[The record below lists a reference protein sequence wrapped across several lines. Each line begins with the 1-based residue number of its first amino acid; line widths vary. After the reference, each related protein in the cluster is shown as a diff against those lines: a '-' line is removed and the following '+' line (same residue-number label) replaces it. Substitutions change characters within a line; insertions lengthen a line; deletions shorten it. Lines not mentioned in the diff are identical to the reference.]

1 MSIEWNEFEQAT
13 HREVSPE
20 IRDLVEA
27 APFRNFGSD
36 WDDELFKTGEQIQD
50 AIQFWD
56 GNSLVLGRDERVGE
70 LLRVPD
76 TLNAD
81 LVERCTF
88 QYGMRSQLNPVEL
101 VSLKNWI
108 DRRCAWATKARTNH
122 EAWLTQIGKPEGVTI
137 SQPTGVGILDC
148 NATFGEWRIRL
159 MQGGEGV
166 VWALFNI
173 GGATIDVSRV
183 RPMLEKWTK
192 ARQGLVLSS
201 DLMQSFDMELIND
214 TDVER
219 ARQYKQ
225 TQLGGP

>member
-1 MSIEWNEFEQAT
+1 
-13 HREVSPE
+13 
-20 IRDLVEA
+20 
-27 APFRNFGSD
+27 
-36 WDDELFKTGEQIQD
+36 
-50 AIQFWD
+50 
-56 GNSLVLGRDERVGE
+56 
-70 LLRVPD
+70 
-76 TLNAD
+76 
-81 LVERCTF
+81 
-88 QYGMRSQLNPVEL
+88 
-101 VSLKNWI
+101 
-108 DRRCAWATKARTNH
+108 
-122 EAWLTQIGKPEGVTI
+122 
-137 SQPTGVGILDC
+137 
-148 NATFGEWRIRL
+148 

-183 RPMLEKWTK
+183 RTMLEKWTK